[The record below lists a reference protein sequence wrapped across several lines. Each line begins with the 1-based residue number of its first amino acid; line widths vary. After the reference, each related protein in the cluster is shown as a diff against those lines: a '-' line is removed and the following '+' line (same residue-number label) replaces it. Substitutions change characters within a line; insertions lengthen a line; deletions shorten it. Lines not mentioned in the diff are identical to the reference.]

1 MNDSDVPPL
10 PDSHRWSNATPLQSR
25 GSPFEDSFSALY
37 DNTVAIKIQNATSP
51 IKGEIQFSLFEELL
65 IETMSV
71 QPTLQ
76 KLEIAIRNATTMS
89 YGALGQRYPY
99 TNITE

>member
-1 MNDSDVPPL
+1 VPPL
-10 PDSHRWSNATPLQSR
+10 PDSHPWSNAIPLQSR

-37 DNTVAIKIQNATSP
+37 DNTVAIKIESATSP
-51 IKGEIQFSLFEELL
+51 IEGGIQFSLFEELL
-65 IETMSV
+65 IKTMSV

-76 KLEIAIRNATTMS
+76 KLESAIRNATSVS